1 MLRLNFRG
9 DKQGFIV
16 RLLSP
21 IGSYP
26 AETFVGTDERMIIG
40 SDLCFLMTKS
50 RPNDSFSEID
60 GLDPVEIPLLGTMVL
75 CTEKGEPRICPY
87 PADPGLHLY
96 SRSGPELTDEI
107 VDEGRRLLLAAMC
120 RKRRRGDSPTNA
132 IHRPPVCGG
141 KRAYDLIIGA
151 ERIPSRERL
160 LPMVKTSGPLFFRG
174 LALLVKANMALQ
186 YPEFWEAAGI
196 FLWIA
201 MDGAQSIIFERLK
214 EAGNKNPTS
223 KDAASYVYEAYGIE
237 EYDWEHF
244 FEYDYQTRIRFIHP
258 GNRFGAEARPCAL
271 VDDIVELN
279 ENLIDLYYF
288 LLTGIPRDIQADS

>member
-60 GLDPVEIPLLGTMVL
+60 GLDPVEIPLLGTMLL
-75 CTEKGEPRICPY
+75 CAEKGEPRICPY
-87 PADPGLHLY
+87 PADTTLHLY
-96 SRSGPELTDEI
+96 SRSDHELTDEI
-107 VDEGRRLLLAAMC
+107 VDEGRRLLLAATC
-120 RKRRRGDSPTNA
+120 RRRRRGDWPTST
-132 IHRPPVCGG
+132 IHRPPICGG
-141 KRAYDLIIGA
+141 RAYDLIMGA
-151 ERIPSRERL
+151 ERISSRERL
-160 LPMVKTSGPLFFRG
+160 LPMVKASGPLFFRG

-201 MDGAQSIIFERLK
+201 MDGAQSIILERLR
-214 EAGNKNPTS
+214 EAGSKNPTS

-237 EYDWEHF
+237 ESDWEYF
-244 FEYDYQTRIRFIHP
+244 FEDDYQTRIRFIHP
-258 GNRFGAEARPCAL
+258 GNRFGAEARPCATA
-271 VDDIVELN
+271 DDILELN
-279 ENLIDLYYF
+279 ENLIDLYFF